1 MTIGT
6 ETFKKQNI
14 IFNYISH
21 LNEGCQEISI
31 DVLIGYPI
39 LSHQKTILSFKRE
52 QLLFVN

>member
-6 ETFKKQNI
+6 ETFKKQNV
-14 IFNYISH
+14 IFNDISH